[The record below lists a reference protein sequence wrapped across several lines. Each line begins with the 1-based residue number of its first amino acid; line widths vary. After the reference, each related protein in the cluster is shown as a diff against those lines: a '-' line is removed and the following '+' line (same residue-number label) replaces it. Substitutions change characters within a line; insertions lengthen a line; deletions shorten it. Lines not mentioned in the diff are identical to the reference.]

1 MRKRN
6 DISPHDNTKTLRGK
20 RDISS
25 LGGIDGYKI
34 QRLRESQKFARGER
48 VAEGSYVDVL
58 NKGDDFPTTEED
70 SRSQETEDY
79 DSLEDRPTGEEFEG
93 NAFNHFFNHLN
104 HDKAQNTQLCGRRG
118 LARTIIKS

>member
-1 MRKRN
+1 MSTAIDGFQSNSWEDEVRKRN

-25 LGGIDGYKI
+25 PGGIDGYKI
-34 QRLRESQKFARGER
+34 QRFRESQKFARGER

-58 NKGDDFPTTEED
+58 NKRDDFQTTEED

-79 DSLEDRPTGEEFEG
+79 DSLEDRPTGEEFKG
-93 NAFNHFFNHLN
+93 NAFKIHNCVG
-104 HDKAQNTQLCGRRG
+104 DED
-118 LARTIIKS
+118 